1 MNRVNRVLGW
11 PGLLWGVLTAVGCGG
26 AEPVAAPET
35 QAPLAVQSEALTSRT
50 AASSWALSAPFG
62 SRRVY
67 NHAALLDSG
76 LVLMMGGR
84 SGDAPVGYSSL
95 YNPYENT
102 WQATGSM
109 EPLYWFASV
118 KLASGK
124 IFISG
129 GWEYW
134 YMNSGAQVYD
144 PATGVWSRA
153 ASMSRPRYDHRATL
167 LSSGKVLVTGGLIE
181 VRNGPDLTSEN
192 PTAGSLYDPETNL
205 WTPGGDIGHG
215 TRWSVPVRLYSGE
228 VLLVDGYNVDLYD
241 PSTNTWRAV
250 AAPSVSLSNHTAT
263 RLYSGEVLVVSGA
276 SSHLYSPYSGQWRA
290 GPALKG
296 TRSKHTATLLYSGKV
311 LVAGGG
317 GTELYDPSSNT
328 WTQQPASPESFK
340 GGSSVMLH
348 TGQVLLTGGEE
359 FTTAAAIFTP

>member
-1 MNRVNRVLGW
+1 M
-11 PGLLWGVLTAVGCGG
+11 G
-26 AEPVAAPET
+26 A
-35 QAPLAVQSEALTSRT
+35 QNL
-50 AASSWALSAPFG
+50 F
-62 SRRVY
+62 
-67 NHAALLDSG
+67 
-76 LVLMMGGR
+76 
-84 SGDAPVGYSSL
+84 
-95 YNPYENT
+95 
-102 WQATGSM
+102 AT
-109 EPLYWFASV
+109 V
-118 KLASGK
+118 KLASGN
-124 IFISG
+124 ILISG
-129 GWEYW
+129 GLMYG
-134 YMNSGAQVYD
+134 YTHSGTEVYE
-144 PATGVWSRA
+144 PATGRWRYVGSLKK
-153 ASMSRPRYDHRATL
+153 PRYGHQATL
-167 LSSGKVLVTGGLIE
+167 LQSGKVLVTGGTVE
-181 VRNGPDLTSEN
+181 FREGPIFRFDDAT
-192 PTAGSLYDPETNL
+192 TAELYDPETEK
-205 WTPGGDIGHG
+205 WSPAGDLGHG
-215 TRWSVPVRLYSGE
+215 TSLTVPVRLYSGE